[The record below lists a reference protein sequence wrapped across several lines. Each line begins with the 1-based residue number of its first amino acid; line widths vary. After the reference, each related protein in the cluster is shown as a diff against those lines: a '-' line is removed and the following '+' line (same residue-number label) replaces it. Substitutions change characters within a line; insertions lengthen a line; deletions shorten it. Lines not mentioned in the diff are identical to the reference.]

1 MTAKIIEMKPKS
13 KDADATSDE
22 EVTCFIF
29 ANPCM
34 GIIRRTIKLIKD
46 GVPVLKYLGKEKL
59 YNTFLFTGQVNE
71 ATPLLAALVPSD
83 NPAAIR
89 WYAKVLE
96 TLAQDIENG
105 VYEGV
110 PTYSAVG
117 ENNDGNVDND

>member
-1 MTAKIIEMKPKS
+1 MTAKIIEMKPRS
-13 KDADATSDE
+13 KDIDETSNKK
-22 EVTCFIF
+22 VTCFIF

-46 GVPVLKYLGKEKL
+46 GVPVLKYLGEEKL

-89 WYAKVLE
+89 WYAKELE

-110 PTYSAVG
+110 PTYSGVEG
-117 ENNDGNVDND
+117 NNEDEVEND